1 MKIIADR
8 SCMGLE
14 ILLSVFPLAL
24 TYSAWRFQQKSHP
37 PLSKIRRILF
47 RCGLLMSVLCS
58 LTVLSSWFDP
68 FPLLP
73 DGHGGYSDIRNGI
86 LFTAGFSTAFRDGRF
101 GRFRTRSIK
110 TPANGERR
118 TARLCGVRGAPIE
131 WRLTCFTATSPGTP
145 GMLLSKSAFSV
156 TAPPAPR

>member
-1 MKIIADR
+1 
-8 SCMGLE
+8 MGLE

-68 FPLLP
+68 FPPFRMATAATLISGTASFSRP
-73 DGHGGYSDIRNGI
+73 DFPPRSATVG
-86 LFTAGFSTAFRDGRF
+86 LAVF
-101 GRFRTRSIK
+101 GRGPS
-110 TPANGERR
+110 
-118 TARLCGVRGAPIE
+118 RLL
-131 WRLTCFTATSPGTP
+131 LTGSAVLLAFVAYAA
-145 GMLLSKSAFSV
+145 LLSNGV
-156 TAPPAPR
+156 